1 MYHMMVVRT
10 LQILYIDLSQANPMI
25 VPFSEVCIG
34 NSIVLNGLA
43 GVKVSSRTADFIV
56 GEIDEISTWKKMYVK
71 QKENVRI
78 ADPNGN
84 GIVLCF

>member
-1 MYHMMVVRT
+1 
-10 LQILYIDLSQANPMI
+10 MI

-56 GEIDEISTWKKMYVK
+56 GEINEKSVWKKMFVK
-71 QKENVRI
+71 MKENVEI

-84 GIVLCF
+84 GIVLTF

>member
-1 MYHMMVVRT
+1 
-10 LQILYIDLSQANPMI
+10 MI

-43 GVKVSSRTADFIV
+43 GVKVSTRTADLIV
-56 GEIDEISTWKKMYVK
+56 GEIGGESVWKKMYVK

-84 GIVLCF
+84 GIVLTF

>member
-1 MYHMMVVRT
+1 
-10 LQILYIDLSQANPMI
+10 MI
-25 VPFSEVCIG
+25 TQFSEVCVG
-34 NSIVLNGLA
+34 CSLVLNGLA

-56 GEIDEISTWKKMYVK
+56 GEVDGVSQWKKFYVK

-84 GIVLCF
+84 GIVLTF